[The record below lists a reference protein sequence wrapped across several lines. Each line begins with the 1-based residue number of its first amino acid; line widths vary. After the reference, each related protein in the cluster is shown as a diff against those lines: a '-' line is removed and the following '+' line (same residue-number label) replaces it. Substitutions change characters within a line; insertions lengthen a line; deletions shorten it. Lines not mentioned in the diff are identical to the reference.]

1 MGTSIRPE
9 LSLNSEFW
17 LDRHRYYELKHFCL
31 QYPLWKQSY
40 SALDGLSKYP
50 VDLAMLSNANVISNP
65 TAGCAEAKSFYA
77 DRIKMIEA
85 TAAGTDSELASYI
98 LKAVTKG
105 LSYNH
110 FKTGSEIPCG
120 RDTYYRY
127 YRLFFLR
134 LNRVRQ

>member
-31 QYPLWKQSY
+31 QYPLWKQAY
-40 SALDGLSKYP
+40 LALDGLSKNL
-50 VDLAMLSNANVISNP
+50 VDLDMLLKTNVISNP
-65 TAGCAEAKSFYA
+65 TAECAEAKLFYA

-85 TAAGTDSELASYI
+85 TAASIDLEIVSYI
-98 LKAVTKG
+98 LKAVTEG

-110 FKTGSEIPCG
+110 FKAGLEMPCG

-134 LNRVRQ
+134 LDRVRQ